1 MAALKSWLRG
11 PRGGWFR
18 KLALLTMRLACVA
31 ALFIAGCPPQPA
43 FEQMIPGVTLKK
55 IQDILAD
62 DTITDKDQALEDL
75 GINDANYPAAEQ
87 LRYVLLNAS
96 LPEITTDQTD

>member
-1 MAALKSWLRG
+1 MTTRMPGLRG
-11 PRGGWFR
+11 RPAGWFR
-18 KLALLTMRLACVA
+18 KLGLLTMRLACVA
-31 ALFIAGCPPQPA
+31 ALFVAGCPAQPT

-62 DTITDKDQALEDL
+62 DAITDKDQALEDL
-75 GINDANYPAAEQ
+75 GINDENYPAAAQ
-87 LRYVLLNAS
+87 LRHILLNAE